1 MQASNS
7 LKFNVAET
15 LGGVG
20 LPVLHNTDIGHT
32 TFGEQISD
40 IGGSRFE
47 GQVSNVG
54 SEWGLGGKVEGLSNG
69 VSTAGLVSTALESTT
84 GLTI

>member
-1 MQASNS
+1 MQASHS
-7 LKFNVAET
+7 LKLNVAEA

-20 LPVLHNTDIGHT
+20 LPVLHNADIGHT
-32 TFGEQISD
+32 TVGKQISN
-40 IGGSRFE
+40 IGGSGFE

-54 SEWGLGGKVEGLSNG
+54 SEWWLGGKVEWLSNG
-69 VSTAGLVSTALESTT
+69 VSATGLVPTALESTT